1 LIEVQDLESA
11 IVSAL
16 ISFKQSPEFAML
28 EQDMPSREKMLAALQ
43 ALTDVYV
50 YV

>member
-1 LIEVQDLESA
+1 VIQGQDLEYA

-16 ISFKQSPEFAML
+16 ISFKQSPEFSL
-28 EQDMPSREKMLAALQ
+28 IEQDMPSKEKMLTALQ

-50 YV
+50 